1 MASSTLTLYG
11 LGMVAFVVIACS
23 AEERIPVLGGWQK
36 HNAEDNAIDDELAHF
51 AVSKQVANRQFFDT
65 VLEIVDVES
74 QTVAGTNYRI
84 KFKITEST
92 CPIPGVYSKA
102 TCVPKSKEVTMA
114 SSTVVLYGIAVA
126 ALAVV
131 ACNAEEEIV
140 VPGGWQKHNVA
151 DNAIYDELA
160 HFAVSKQV
168 ANREFFDTVLKIVDV
183 ESQPRKQISN
193 NYCGHVLAF
202 TRLVIAPYESS
213 TAMPADHL
221 P

>member
-1 MASSTLTLYG
+1 
-11 LGMVAFVVIACS
+11 
-23 AEERIPVLGGWQK
+23 
-36 HNAEDNAIDDELAHF
+36 
-51 AVSKQVANRQFFDT
+51 
-65 VLEIVDVES
+65 
-74 QTVAGTNYRI
+74 
-84 KFKITEST
+84 
-92 CPIPGVYSKA
+92 
-102 TCVPKSKEVTMA
+102 MA

-183 ESQPRKQISN
+183 ESQRIKDVCTAAITDVPWTKPRKQISN